1 MNIELKRSSNRM
13 QRPEASEYAP
23 NYAGYIQQVPEGDL
37 LQILSNQLGKLE
49 LVFQSVDDQ
58 KGTFRYAPGKWS
70 IKEVIGHITDTE
82 RVMSYRLLRIAR
94 GDSTT
99 SLPGFDENQFVEGA
113 SFDRRTVQQL
123 LFEMKAVRTATLA
136 LIEGLEEEVWTRRG
150 LTSGIEV
157 SARALAYIIAGH
169 WVHHL
174 QIIEERYL
182 SALS

>member
-1 MNIELKRSSNRM
+1 M

-37 LQILSNQLGKLE
+37 QQILSNQLGKLE
-49 LVFQSVDDQ
+49 LVLQSVDEQ
-58 KGTFRYAPGKWS
+58 QGLFRYAPGKWS

-113 SFDRRTVQQL
+113 AFDRRTIQQL

-136 LIEGLEEEVWTRRG
+136 LVEGLEDEVWIRRG
-150 LTSGIEV
+150 LTNGKIV

>member
-1 MNIELKRSSNRM
+1 M

-49 LVFQSVDDQ
+49 LVLQSVDDQ
-58 KGTFRYAPGKWS
+58 QGLFRYAPGKWS

-113 SFDRRTVQQL
+113 AFDRRTIQQL

-136 LIEGLEEEVWTRRG
+136 LVEGLEDEVWTRRG
-150 LTSGIEV
+150 LTNGKIV

-169 WVHHL
+169 WVHHI

>member
-1 MNIELKRSSNRM
+1 M

-49 LVFQSVDDQ
+49 LVLQSVDDQ
-58 KGTFRYAPGKWS
+58 QGLFRYAPGKWS

-94 GDSTT
+94 GDSAT

-113 SFDRRTVQQL
+113 AFDRKTIQQL

-136 LIEGLEEEVWTRRG
+136 LVEGLEDEVWTRRG
-150 LTSGIEV
+150 LTNGKIV

-169 WVHHL
+169 WVHHI